1 MPYRVVQWTTGA
13 VGRESLRGIL
23 DHPDLELVGVR
34 AYSTDKHGVDA
45 GRLVDREPV
54 GVLAKTDIA
63 EVLDGDV
70 DCVVYT
76 PRTPSVDDVC
86 RILSSG
92 ANVVTT
98 AFAFHPARADR
109 ADAKRMLDACLAGGS
124 SLHGTGLNPGNLGA
138 VLPLAMAGM
147 CREISQ
153 VTVQERA
160 DWSMYDS
167 VDITFGQM
175 MFGADPADVTAQAP
189 SLRYTSDLFRQQVWL
204 LGDALGADLDEVTTD
219 LEVIAATT
227 DRDIFGR
234 TLKAGTVAGQRWRWS
249 GRRAGQIVVEVET
262 LWMLGERQPKHWPT
276 PQHGWTITIEGTP
289 SVQAHVVTLASF
301 VRDVPIADHV
311 QSASVATAMQ
321 AVNAVPAVC
330 AAAPGFV
337 TMADIPFVWNHAAGH
352 PSAPV

>member
-1 MPYRVVQWTTGA
+1 MPYRVVQWATGA

-23 DHPDLELVGVR
+23 DHPDLELAGVKV
-34 AYSTDKHGVDA
+34 YSDDKVGVDA
-45 GRLVDREPV
+45 GVLVDRPPT
-54 GVLAKTDIA
+54 GRTATTDIGQ
-63 EVLDGDV
+63 LLTGTV
-70 DCVVYT
+70 DCVLYT
-76 PRTPSVDDVC
+76 PGTPSVDDVC

-98 AFAFHPARADR
+98 AFAFHPVSMEAADR
-109 ADAKRMLDACLAGGS
+109 DRLLAACHAGGS

-147 CREISQ
+147 CRDIVH

-167 VDITFGQM
+167 TDITFGQM
-175 MFGADPADVTAQAP
+175 MFGADPAVVTADAP

-204 LGDALGADLDEVTTD
+204 LGDALGANLDEVTTE
-219 LEVIAATT
+219 LELAQATE
-227 DRDIFGR
+227 DRDIFGT
-234 TLKAGTVAGQRWRWS
+234 TLKSGTVAGQHWRWS
-249 GRRAGQIVVEVET
+249 GRRAGQTVIQVET
-262 LWMLGERQPKHWPT
+262 LWVVGERQPKHWPT

-289 SVQAHVVTLASF
+289 SVQAHLVTLASF
-301 VRDVPIADHV
+301 TRDVPFRDHV

-337 TMADIPFVWNHAAGH
+337 TMADIPFVWNRQAAG
-352 PSAPV
+352 

>member
-1 MPYRVVQWTTGA
+1 MPYRVVQWATGA

-23 DHPDLELVGVR
+23 DHPELQLAGVKV
-34 AYSTDKHGVDA
+34 YSDDKHGVDA
-45 GRLVDREPV
+45 GDLVDRQPV
-54 GVLAKTDIA
+54 GIAATTDIA
-63 EVLDGDV
+63 EVLAGGV
-70 DCVVYT
+70 DCVLYT

-98 AFAFHPARADR
+98 AFAFHPASTEPADR
-109 ADAKRMLDACLAGGS
+109 ERLLDACRTGGS

-147 CREISQ
+147 CRSIER

-175 MFGADPADVTAQAP
+175 MFGADPADVTPDAP
-189 SLRYTSDLFRQQVWL
+189 SLRYTSDLFQQQVWL
-204 LGDALGADLDEVTTD
+204 LGEALGAGLDEVSTELD
-219 LEVIAATT
+219 VVPASE
-227 DRDIFGR
+227 DREIFGR
-234 TLKAGTVAGQRWRWS
+234 ILKAGTVAGQRWRWT
-249 GRRAGQIVVEVET
+249 GRRAGQAIIQVET
-262 LWMLGERQPKHWPT
+262 LWVVGERQPKHWPT

-301 VRDVPIADHV
+301 VRDVPISDHV

-337 TMADIPFVWNHAAGH
+337 TMADIPFVWNRTAAT
-352 PSAPV
+352 

>member
-1 MPYRVVQWTTGA
+1 MPYRVVQWATGA

-23 DHPDLELVGVR
+23 DHPDLELVGVK
-34 AYSTDKHGVDA
+34 AYSDDKNGVDA
-45 GRLVDREPV
+45 GTLVDREHT
-54 GVLAKTDIA
+54 GITATTDLDELLTKT
-63 EVLDGDV
+63 V
-70 DCVVYT
+70 DCVLYT

-98 AFAFHPARADR
+98 AFAFHPARADP
-109 ADAKRMLDACLAGGS
+109 ADAQRLLAACHAGGS

-147 CREISQ
+147 CRQISS

-167 VDITFGQM
+167 TDITFGQM
-175 MFGADPADVTAQAP
+175 MFGADPVEVTKDAP
-189 SLRYTSDLFRQQVWL
+189 SLRYTSDLFQQQVWL
-204 LGDALGADLDEVTTD
+204 LGDALGADLDEVTTE
-219 LEVIAATT
+219 LELAPATE
-227 DRDIFGR
+227 DRDIFGT

-249 GRRAGQIVVEVET
+249 GRRAGQTIIQVET
-262 LWMLGERQPKHWPT
+262 LWVVGERQPKHWPT
-276 PQHGWTITIEGTP
+276 PRHGWTITIEGTP
-289 SVQAHVVTLASF
+289 SVQAHLVTLASF
-301 VRDVPIADHV
+301 TRDVPISEHV

-330 AAAPGFV
+330 AAGPGFV
-337 TMADIPFVWNHAAGH
+337 TMADIPFVWNRHAAG
-352 PSAPV
+352 

>member
-1 MPYRVVQWTTGA
+1 MAFSVVQWATGA

-23 DHPDLELVGVR
+23 DHPDLELVGVK
-34 AYSTDKHGVDA
+34 AYSADKHGVDA
-45 GRLVDREPV
+45 GTIVDRPPV
-54 GVLAKTDIA
+54 GVPATTNID
-63 EVLDGDV
+63 EVLAGAV
-70 DCVVYT
+70 DCVLYT

-92 ANVVTT
+92 VNVVTT
-98 AFAFHPARADR
+98 AFAFHPARADAGDR
-109 ADAKRMLDACLAGGS
+109 ARLLDACRTGDS

-175 MFGADPADVTAQAP
+175 MFGAEPADVTPESA
-189 SLRYTSDLFRQQVWL
+189 SLRYTSELFQQQVWL
-204 LGDALGADLDEVTTD
+204 LGDALGAELDEVTTE
-219 LEVIAATT
+219 LEVIPATA
-227 DRDIFGR
+227 DRDIFGH

-249 GRRAGQIVVEVET
+249 GRRAGQPTVEVET
-262 LWMLGERQPKHWPT
+262 LWTVGEPQPKHWPT

-289 SVQAHVVTLASF
+289 SVRAHVMTLASF
-301 VRDVPIADHV
+301 VRDVPLSDHV

-337 TMADIPFVWNHAAGH
+337 TMADIPFVWNRTAARN
-352 PSAPV
+352 PMPV

>member
-1 MPYRVVQWTTGA
+1 MPYRVVQWATGA

-23 DHPDLELVGVR
+23 DHPDLELVGVK
-34 AYSTDKHGVDA
+34 AYSDAKHGVDA
-45 GRLVDREPV
+45 GVLVDRAPV
-54 GVLAKTDIA
+54 GVAATTEICGL
-63 EVLDGDV
+63 LDGGV
-70 DCVVYT
+70 DCVLYT

-86 RILSSG
+86 AILASG

-98 AFAFHPARADR
+98 AFAFHPASADPADR
-109 ADAKRMLDACLAGGS
+109 ERLRAACHAGGT

-147 CREISQ
+147 CREISS

-167 VDITFGQM
+167 IDITFGQM
-175 MFGADPADVTAQAP
+175 MFGAEPAAVTADAP
-189 SLRYTSDLFRQQVWL
+189 SLRFTSELFQQQVWL
-204 LGDALGADLDEVTTD
+204 LGEALGAGLDGVTTT
-219 LEVIAATT
+219 LEVIPATV
-227 DRDIFGR
+227 DRDIFGT

-249 GRRAGQIVVEVET
+249 GRRAGQTVIEVET
-262 LWMLGERQPKHWPT
+262 LWVVGEKQPKHWPT

-301 VRDVPIADHV
+301 VRDVPLREHV

-321 AVNAVPAVC
+321 AVNAVAAVC

-337 TMADIPFVWNHAAGH
+337 TMADIPFVWNRAAAG
-352 PSAPV
+352 